1 MYTLECNKLC
11 KRYDKVRNVIDN
23 LDLQIPEGKIV
34 GLLGPNG
41 CGKSTL
47 IKMAAG
53 LLQPTSGEI
62 LICGQPVSE
71 ATNSLISYLPE
82 RTYFDSSMQVSQ
94 LIGFFEEFYSDFD
107 RARTLH
113 MLRDLGIDVNMRLK
127 TLSKGTKE
135 KVQLVMVMS
144 RNARL
149 YMLDE
154 PIGGVDPAA
163 RDYILNTIVANY
175 NPNATVLITT
185 HLIND
190 VEKLLDEFFFIG
202 YGGVILRSG
211 SADEVRESEGK
222 SLDELFRKEFRCSV
236 NY

>member
-1 MYTLECNKLC
+1 MYTLECKKLC
-11 KRYDKVRNVIDN
+11 KSYDKVRNVIDS

-62 LICGQPVSE
+62 LVCGQPVSE
-71 ATNSLISYLPE
+71 ATNSFISYLPE
-82 RTYFDSSMQVSQ
+82 RTYFDSSMQISQ
-94 LIGFFEEFYSDFD
+94 LINFFEEFYPDYD
-107 RARTLH
+107 RNKTLH

-175 NPNATVLITT
+175 NPSATVLITT

-202 YGGVILRSG
+202 YGGTILRSG
-211 SADEVRESEGK
+211 VADEVRENEGK
-222 SLDELFRKEFRCSV
+222 SLDELFREEFRCSV

>member
-1 MYTLECNKLC
+1 MYTLECKNLC
-11 KRYDKVRNVIDN
+11 KRYDKSRNVIDN
-23 LDLQIPEGKIV
+23 LNLQIPEGKIV

-62 LICGQPVSE
+62 LVCGQPVSE
-71 ATNSLISYLPE
+71 NTNNLISYLPE
-82 RTYFDSSMQVSQ
+82 RTYFDSSMKVSQ
-94 LIGFFEEFYSDFD
+94 LISFFEEFYPDYD
-107 RARTLH
+107 RAKTLH

-154 PIGGVDPAA
+154 PIGGVDPARA
-163 RDYILNTIVANY
+163 RLYSQHDCR
-175 NPNATVLITT
+175 
-185 HLIND
+185 
-190 VEKLLDEFFFIG
+190 KLQSQCHSSYYDAS
-202 YGGVILRSG
+202 YKR
-211 SADEVRESEGK
+211 R
-222 SLDELFRKEFRCSV
+222 RKAFG
-236 NY
+236 

>member
-1 MYTLECNKLC
+1 M
-11 KRYDKVRNVIDN
+11 
-23 LDLQIPEGKIV
+23 
-34 GLLGPNG
+34 
-41 CGKSTL
+41 
-47 IKMAAG
+47 
-53 LLQPTSGEI
+53 
-62 LICGQPVSE
+62 ICGQPVSE

-222 SLDELFRKEFRCSV
+222 SLDELFREEFRCSV

>member
-1 MYTLECNKLC
+1 M
-11 KRYDKVRNVIDN
+11 RNVIDN

-113 MLRDLGIDVNMRLK
+113 MPV
-127 TLSKGTKE
+127 S
-135 KVQLVMVMS
+135 
-144 RNARL
+144 
-149 YMLDE
+149 Y
-154 PIGGVDPAA
+154 
-163 RDYILNTIVANY
+163 
-175 NPNATVLITT
+175 T
-185 HLIND
+185 HLD
-190 VEKLLDEFFFIG
+190 VYKRQLSMLP
-202 YGGVILRSG
+202 YLRIVG
-211 SADEVRESEGK
+211 PI
-222 SLDELFRKEFRCSV
+222 
-236 NY
+236 

>member
-94 LIGFFEEFYSDFD
+94 LIGFLRSFI
-107 RARTLH
+107 RILTVRTLH

-222 SLDELFRKEFRCSV
+222 SLDELFREEFRCSV